1 MAPKMMSLAHSFYC
15 CCFCYFV
22 GVFLVRGTLAYDP
35 ESSITGLYTGPYF
48 DPLAKRNLSAHLG
61 ERATLPCTVRQLG
74 DKSVS
79 WVRMR
84 DADILTVDRYTFV
97 GDERFESHF
106 SETRETW
113 SLIIKYVQERDAGL
127 YECQVSTEPK
137 MSQLFNLRVVVPKV
151 EIIPPGDR
159 YMKAGSR
166 VQIDCHI
173 KNVVMLPD
181 YIFWYHGDVR
191 LMENKETNILVTV
204 KRTGPEAITSTLTI
218 LEVPAEATGNY
229 TCMPSNLHASSVNLH
244 VLNEKNPEA
253 MQGERNNSSKLSG
266 PSCYQLLFML
276 FLVLLKFE
284 SASLSELVEEI
295 ELKFKPQGSKSSQ
308 KGAKQSSVVGNTDIM
323 LSPKRAMLISL
334 GIFSPDANFLSCFPR
349 LSLFPFSS
357 GRDAKSYLG
366 KSSLPKYFL
375 LRESDAQ
382 MLTLSNGKPDHDTAP
397 RVENGNGLCDD
408 TSSAMDVSG

>member
-1 MAPKMMSLAHSFYC
+1 MSSITRESN
-15 CCFCYFV
+15 V
-22 GVFLVRGTLAYDP
+22 TRGTLAYDP

-191 LMENKETNILVTV
+191 LMENKEPNILVTV

-218 LEVPAEATGNY
+218 LEVPAESTGNY

-253 MQGERNNSSKLSG
+253 MQGERNTSSRLSG
-266 PSCYQLLFML
+266 PSCYQLLLML

-284 SASLSELVEEI
+284 SASLTVLMEEI
-295 ELKFKPQGSKSSQ
+295 ELKFKP
-308 KGAKQSSVVGNTDIM
+308 KGIQSPQEGVKQSSVVGNSGIM
-323 LSPKRAMLISL
+323 VFPKRALLSSL
-334 GIFSPDANFLSCFPR
+334 AVCLSVFSPIDNPLSSFPR
-349 LSLFPFSS
+349 LSPFPFSS
-357 GRDAKSYLG
+357 GWDVESYLG
-366 KSSLPKYFL
+366 QFSLSKYFHS
-375 LRESDAQ
+375 RKSNAK
-382 MLTLSNGKPDHDTAP
+382 MPTLSGGLAKPNMTHCI
-397 RVENGNGLCDD
+397 ENGNGLGDV